1 MYFSW
6 ILHSFVDQ
14 ERHKLY
20 CVEMGTSQVSNELH
34 CTYCSLFL
42 NFFLFEFDSSMPTSL
57 KVRIKYGYPLQ
68 NLHVDI
74 TNVRMSERLVK
85 FNT

>member
-1 MYFSW
+1 
-6 ILHSFVDQ
+6 
-14 ERHKLY
+14 
-20 CVEMGTSQVSNELH
+20 MGTSQVSNELH
-34 CTYCSLFL
+34 CTYCSFFL
-42 NFFLFEFDSSMPTSL
+42 LFLFEFDSSMPTSI

-74 TNVRMSERLVK
+74 TNVRMSGRLVK